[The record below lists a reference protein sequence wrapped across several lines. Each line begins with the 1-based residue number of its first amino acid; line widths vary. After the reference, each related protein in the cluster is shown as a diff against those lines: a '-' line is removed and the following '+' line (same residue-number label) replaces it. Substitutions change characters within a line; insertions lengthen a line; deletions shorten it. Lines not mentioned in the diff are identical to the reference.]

1 MGPDSS
7 AFLPSV
13 SCEAAQS
20 GTHPFCACLAY
31 VVLLTAPCIVLQ
43 VLGAFTVLATAV
55 GCLYFMDVSDT
66 ASHVGKNAAGTL
78 LLILNAWFVLWLTI
92 LITKASMKDVKAKAV
107 WVLAQVKGAPKQGS
121 RRLSSSFRRSN
132 SVDRTR
138 DGSSSALRQTLVS
151 LLGCCTGSKPVT
163 VTVTDLTAN
172 TY

>member
-1 MGPDSS
+1 M
-7 AFLPSV
+7 
-13 SCEAAQS
+13 
-20 GTHPFCACLAY
+20 
-31 VVLLTAPCIVLQ
+31 VLQ

-66 ASHVGKNAAGTL
+66 ASHVGKNAAGIL

-92 LITKASMKDVKAKAV
+92 LITKASIKNIKAKAA

-121 RRLSSSFRRSN
+121 RAYRRLSSSFRRSN

-151 LLGCCTGSKPVT
+151 LLGRCTGSKPVT